1 MSKWYCFIYFMIM
14 NREGWGFCEIEF
26 DKYVFIIWKKIWFVC
41 YVFIIISF
49 IKELLKILEGGIEI
63 WFGFVI

>member
-26 DKYVFIIWKKIWFVC
+26 DKYVFIIWKKKWF
-41 YVFIIISF
+41 ISMLW
-49 IKELLKILEGGIEI
+49 IYNY
-63 WFGFVI
+63 